1 ACVLTVLLGTSLK
14 FEGKFILQTRTDGPV
29 DMLVADF
36 STPSALRAYARFDAD
51 RLEALVAAGETSQQT
66 LLGSGVLALTID
78 QGAHTQRYQGI
89 VQLDGETLEDAART
103 YFRQSEQIPT
113 DLRLSVAKL
122 LTPGPGG
129 AREQWRAGGILAQF
143 LPQSPERMRVPD
155 LPGGDGDPREEI
167 HDPVDNS
174 WQELLALLGTI
185 EPTELI
191 DPTIGAERLLYRLF
205 HEHGVRV
212 FGGVP
217 VADQCSCSKDKIR
230 GILEGFSAQEIK
242 DSTEDGGIHVACEFC
257 SKQYDFDPAEFA
269 AQ

>member
-1 ACVLTVLLGTSLK
+1 
-14 FEGKFILQTRTDGPV
+14 
-29 DMLVADF
+29 
-36 STPSALRAYARFDAD
+36 
-51 RLEALVAAGETSQQT
+51 
-66 LLGSGVLALTID
+66 
-78 QGAHTQRYQGI
+78 
-89 VQLDGETLEDAART
+89 
-103 YFRQSEQIPT
+103 
-113 DLRLSVAKL
+113 
-122 LTPGPGG
+122 
-129 AREQWRAGGILAQF
+129 
-143 LPQSPERMRVPD
+143 
-155 LPGGDGDPREEI
+155 
-167 HDPVDNS
+167 S

-217 VADQCSCSKDKIR
+217 VADQCSCSRDKIR

-257 SKQYDFDPAEFA
+257 STQYDFDPAEFT